1 MAYCP
6 KCKAEMS
13 ATEIV
18 CPGCGFDFPGGTTGS
33 PSGKSGIAHS
43 PLADIALM
51 ISTFAGSIACLIA
64 IGFSLISLSTGQ
76 FFNGLGLGPIAFFLQ
91 LGMVVVFLRV
101 QED

>member
-6 KCKAEMS
+6 KCKSEMS

-18 CPGCGFDFPGGTTGS
+18 CPGCGFDFPREKAVS
-33 PSGKSGIAHS
+33 VPGKSGIAHS
-43 PLADIALM
+43 SLADVALM
-51 ISTFAGSIACLIA
+51 ISTIAASIACLIA
-64 IGFSLISLSTGQ
+64 IGFSIIALSAGQ
-76 FFNGLGLGPIAFFLQ
+76 FFHGLVLGPLAFFLQ